1 MKHLTTLKLIGFL
14 ILLLITSPVIH
25 AHSLLS
31 DDPLLDTKDDITSS
45 IDPSVN
51 VFIDKDVLQAEALL
65 NTTLNHDD
73 GVFHL
78 FTHGKPGQL
87 LIDGQWLQ
95 KEEIVSF
102 INSKFNFPLGENSE
116 GQRGL
121 NIYGCNFAQGE
132 KGQKAVAY
140 LEKQLGIT
148 IAAST
153 NVTGKDGDWQLESG
167 TPTQLKALQ
176 NYAYNLQI
184 SCPNGLDVHIA
195 NDVSGSV
202 NSTEF
207 SQAKDFIA
215 QLGASFDNDFGTLNT
230 QSRISISNW
239 SAGSNRFVEYDF
251 PSAGQNYTTSIADIL
266 SYSSSSRPFGGQ
278 TDVYTA
284 LLRANEWVR
293 QNPVSDRD
301 VPKVIVLLTDASCS
315 QVANNISSLATQI
328 KNQGIYI
335 VVLAID
341 DAASCTALQGIN
353 VASAGGYFSANNYN
367 TLQQDAITF
376 IQNIATASCDNGGPA
391 FFDLTVS
398 LSDFVITDCNTTAVA
413 SANYTVSNISS
424 GDDFNANL
432 QVSFYNGDPTQPETQ
447 YIFTDNAGT
456 QNLAN
461 GMGTYSSTVN
471 SDALINTSTLYA
483 VVNFDGS
490 LPGNAVPLSLSDLS
504 NQINVAN
511 EGRTFNNISTPVT
524 RDDGAGCQPFST
536 IDVQVSNS
544 GVGCDDEVIYT
555 LQICNTGTADALMS
569 PSDIIPYAPA
579 GFSLSSST
587 LIGTDPFDNL
597 TGITASQLGQD
608 IDGEALGDGSG
619 ASVSMSA
626 DGTTVAIGA
635 SANDVNGSNS
645 GHVRAYHLSG
655 GTWNQRGQDID
666 GEAAFD
672 SSGFSVSMSA
682 DGNTVAIGAIGTD
695 GNGSNSGH
703 VRLYDWSG
711 TAWIQRGLDIDGEA
725 AGDSSGFSV
734 SMTSDGNTLAIG
746 ARNNDGN
753 TGIDTDNRGHVRI
766 YDWAGGSWNQRGL
779 DIDGEAAGDESGWSV
794 SMSVDGNTVAIGAT
808 DNDSN
813 GSKSGHVRI
822 YDWSGTAWTQRG
834 LDIDGE
840 NSNDESGWSVSI
852 SADGNT
858 VAIGA
863 IDNDGGG
870 GSSGHVRVYEWSGT
884 AWTQRGLDIDGEDND
899 DESGYSVS
907 MSADGNT
914 VATGAH
920 RNDGNA
926 FRAGHVRVYDWSG
939 GSWTQRGLDI
949 DGEAFGDYSG
959 RSVSMSADGNT
970 VAIGAPS
977 NDGNGTSS
985 GHVRVYSY
993 GSGAEILPA
1002 STCATYEYTYNI
1014 TGVAA
1019 TAGTPYDY
1027 SLAVNAS
1034 AQSGNDPVTFTPNT
1048 NFSADGNTG
1057 LNGFDG
1063 AVNNT
1068 DDLTYDGVTTPCT
1081 AGDQIAVSV
1090 SMTGDGSCPGSFS
1103 TATVTVENTSGT
1115 TISHALLTLDLS
1127 GTDAFYNGE
1136 PYNFTNGMVL
1146 EEPNIF
1152 DPAYPAVPNALSNQ
1166 TGSQQL
1172 AIFALP
1178 DGTSTFELD
1187 VAVGTSVIDLSAT
1200 IAQIPTNLNAGG
1212 SAIGSAGIAPAVEP
1226 SISGTPPGDVTTA
1239 ATTIALSGY
1248 AATNAT
1254 SVSWTSGSNGSFAN
1268 ASTAS
1273 TTYTINDQ
1281 DRAYG
1286 FVELSLEALSS
1297 GGCSTLTSFRV
1308 NITGGTY
1315 DYGDAQSSFDSG
1327 ETQLPVAGAA
1337 LISNDV
1343 FLGTIPADA
1352 EAAAQPT
1359 ADATGD
1365 GADEDGLQ
1373 TLTFGNFQP
1382 GNLYTLSVDATNNS
1396 AALAYLHA
1404 YIDWNDDGDFIGDEG
1419 EKSLLV
1425 NVPAGSGA
1433 ATYEV
1438 NFIIPSNGAAFTSST
1453 IVRLRLSS
1461 DEFAAGRSYGAA
1473 ANGEI
1478 EDFLIDETLSVENLE
1493 AKGISIYP
1501 NPASDFLIIDFGQ
1514 NAGRFNTVELYDI
1527 TGRLMSKTSL
1537 KENPLDKVQV
1547 RIDQLNAGI
1556 YLLNLS
1562 SKEDQFSQRVIIR

>member
-31 DDPLLDTKDDITSS
+31 DDPLLDTRDDITSS
-45 IDPSVN
+45 MDSLVN

-65 NTTLNHDD
+65 NATLNHDD

-95 KEEIVSF
+95 KEEIANFVNSKLK
-102 INSKFNFPLGENSE
+102 IRNSKFKF
-116 GQRGL
+116 L
-121 NIYGCNFAQGE
+121 NIYGCNFAQGG

-153 NVTGKDGDWQLESG
+153 NVTGKDGDWKLESG

-266 SYSSSSRPFGGQ
+266 SYSSSSRPFGGY

-301 VPKVIVLLTDASCS
+301 VPKVIVLLTDASCG

-341 DAASCTALQGIN
+341 NAASCTALEGTN
-353 VASAGGYFSANNYN
+353 VASAGGYFSAAEYN
-367 TLQQDAITF
+367 TLQQDAITY
-376 IQNIATASCDNGGPA
+376 IQNIAAASCDNTGPEP
-391 FFDLTVS
+391 FDLAVS
-398 LSDFVITDCNTTAVA
+398 LSNFEITDCTTTAVA
-413 SANYTVSNISS
+413 SANYTVSNLSS
-424 GDDFNANL
+424 GDGFNANL
-432 QVSFYNGDPTQPETQ
+432 QVSFYNGDPTQPGTQ
-447 YIFTDNAGT
+447 YLFTDNAGT
-456 QNLAN
+456 QNLTS
-461 GMGTYSSTVN
+461 GGGTYSGTVN
-471 SDALINTSTLYA
+471 NAALINTSTLYA

-511 EGRTFNNISTPVT
+511 EGQTFNNISTPAA
-524 RDDGAGCQPFST
+524 RNDGAGCQPFAN

-544 GVGCDDEVIYT
+544 GVGCDDDVIYT
-555 LQICNTGTADALMS
+555 LQVCNTGTADALMS

-587 LIGTDPFDNL
+587 LIGTDPFDSP
-597 TGITASQLGQD
+597 TGATASQLGQD
-608 IDGEALGDGSG
+608 
-619 ASVSMSA
+619 M
-626 DGTTVAIGA
+626 
-635 SANDVNGSNS
+635 
-645 GHVRAYHLSG
+645 
-655 GTWNQRGQDID
+655 D
-666 GEAAFD
+666 GEAALD
-672 SSGFSVSMSA
+672 ESGESVSMSA
-682 DGNTVAIGAIGTD
+682 DGNTVAIGARQNG
-695 GNGSNSGH
+695 GNGFKAGH
-703 VRLYDWSG
+703 VRVYDLSG
-711 TAWIQRGLDIDGEA
+711 GTWIQRGQDIDGEA
-725 AGDSSGFSV
+725 VADHSGKSV
-734 SMTSDGNTLAIG
+734 SMSADGNTLAIG
-746 ARNNDGN
+746 AAKNDGN
-753 TGIDTDNRGHVRI
+753 
-766 YDWAGGSWNQRGL
+766 GSG
-779 DIDGEAAGDESGWSV
+779 
-794 SMSVDGNTVAIGAT
+794 
-808 DNDSN
+808 
-813 GSKSGHVRI
+813 SGHVRI

-834 LDIDGE
+834 QDIDGEAEFDASGWSVSMSDDGNTVAIGAPRNDGNGSQAGHVRIYDWSGGSWNQRGLDIDGE
-840 NSNDESGWSVSI
+840 APGDASGWSVSMAADGNTVAI
-852 SADGNT
+852 GANGGINSTDSGHVRVYDWSGTAWTQRGLDIGGEDGRDRSGHSVSMSADGNT

-863 IDNDGGG
+863 PGNGGK
-870 GSSGHVRVYEWSGT
+870 GHVRVYEWSGT
-884 AWTQRGLDIDGEDND
+884 AWTQRGLDIDGEELSDNCGWSVSMSAD
-899 DESGYSVS
+899 GNTVAIGSPYHYNRGYFRVYDWSSGIWNQRGSEINGESGVGDASGYSVS

-914 VATGAH
+914 VATGDIEN
-920 RNDGNA
+920 RDN
-926 FRAGHVRVYDWSG
+926 
-939 GSWTQRGLDI
+939 GL
-949 DGEAFGDYSG
+949 
-959 RSVSMSADGNT
+959 N
-970 VAIGAPS
+970 
-977 NDGNGTSS
+977 S
-985 GHVRVYSY
+985 GHVRVYRY
-993 GSGAEILPA
+993 TAGAEVLPA
-1002 STCATYEYTYNI
+1002 STCATYEFTYDI

-1019 TAGTPYDY
+1019 TAGTPYNY

-1090 SMTGDGSCPGSFS
+1090 SMTGNGSCPGSFS

-1212 SAIGSAGIAPAVEP
+1212 MAIASAGIAPAVEP

-1248 AATNAT
+1248 AATNAA
-1254 SVSWTSGSNGSFAN
+1254 SVNWTSGSNGSFAN

-1281 DRAYG
+1281 DRASG

-1343 FLGTIPADA
+1343 FLGTIPPDA

-1514 NAGRFNTVELYDI
+1514 NAGRFNTVEMYDI

-1537 KENPLDKVQV
+1537 KETQLDKVEI
-1547 RIDQLNAGI
+1547 RLDQLNAGI
-1556 YLLNLS
+1556 YLLNLR
-1562 SKEDQFSQRVIIR
+1562 SKEDQFTKKVIIE

>member
-45 IDPSVN
+45 IDSLVN
-51 VFIDKDVLQAEALL
+51 VFIDKDVLQAQTLL
-65 NTTLNHDD
+65 NATLNHDD

-95 KEEIVSF
+95 KEEIANFVNSKLK
-102 INSKFNFPLGENSE
+102 IRNSKFKF
-116 GQRGL
+116 L

-153 NVTGKDGDWQLESG
+153 NVTGKDGDWKLESG

-239 SAGSNRFVEYDF
+239 SSGNGRFVEYDF

-266 SYSSSSRPFGGQ
+266 SYSSSSRPFRGL

-301 VPKVIVLLTDASCS
+301 VPKVIVLLTDAGCD
-315 QVANNISSLATQI
+315 QVANNITSLATRI

-341 DAASCTALQGIN
+341 DAASCTALQGTN
-353 VASAGGYFSANNYN
+353 VASAGGYFSAAEYN
-367 TLQQDAITF
+367 TLQQDAITY
-376 IQNIATASCDNGGPA
+376 IQNIAAASCDNTGPEP
-391 FFDLTVS
+391 FDLAVS
-398 LSDFVITDCNTTAVA
+398 LSNFEITDCTTTATA
-413 SANYTVSNISS
+413 SANYTVSNLSS

-432 QVSFYNGDPTQPETQ
+432 QVSFYNGDPTQPGTQ
-447 YIFTDNAGT
+447 YLFTDNAGT
-456 QNLAN
+456 QNIAN
-461 GMGTYSSTVN
+461 GTGTYSSTVN
-471 SDALINTSTLYA
+471 NAALINSSTLYA

-490 LPGNAVPLSLSDLS
+490 LPGNAVPLAYSNLS
-504 NQINVAN
+504 NQLVVAS
-511 EGRTFNNISTPVT
+511 EGQTFNNISSPAA
-524 RDDGAGCQPFST
+524 RNDGAGCQPFAN
-536 IDVQVSNS
+536 IDLQVSNS
-544 GVGCDDEVIYT
+544 GVGCDDDVIYT
-555 LQICNTGTADALMS
+555 LQVCNTGTADALMS
-569 PSDIIPYAPA
+569 PIDIIPYAPA

-587 LIGTDPFDNL
+587 LIGTDPFDSPN
-597 TGITASQLGQD
+597 GSTASQLGLD
-608 IDGEALGDGSG
+608 IDGEAGYDRSG
-619 ASVSMSA
+619 
-626 DGTTVAIGA
+626 
-635 SANDVNGSNS
+635 
-645 GHVRAYHLSG
+645 Y
-655 GTWNQRGQDID
+655 
-666 GEAAFD
+666 
-672 SSGFSVSMSA
+672 SVSMSA
-682 DGNTVAIGAIGTD
+682 DGNTVAIGAPRNN
-695 GNGSNSGH
+695 GNGSQAGH
-703 VRLYDWSG
+703 VRVYDLSG
-711 TAWIQRGLDIDGEA
+711 GTWNQRGLDIDGEA
-725 AGDSSGFSV
+725 SPDRSGWSVSVSADGNTVAIGAVLADDVNNFSSSGHVRVYDWLGGSWAQRGLDIDAEDYDNRSGHSV
-734 SMTSDGNTLAIG
+734 SMSADGNTVAIG
-746 ARNNDGN
+746 APRNDSNGTLSGHVRVYDWSGTVWTKRGLDIDGEAEYDQSGWSVSMSANGNTVAIGAPENDGN
-753 TGIDTDNRGHVRI
+753 GDEAGHVRV
-766 YDWAGGSWNQRGL
+766 YDWSGKAWTQRGL
-779 DIDGEAAGDESGWSV
+779 DIDGEAAGDESGTSV
-794 SMSVDGNTVAIGAT
+794 SMSANGNTVAIGAPT
-808 DNDSN
+808 N
-813 GSKSGHVRI
+813 G
-822 YDWSGTAWTQRG
+822 
-834 LDIDGE
+834 
-840 NSNDESGWSVSI
+840 
-852 SADGNT
+852 GN
-858 VAIGA
+858 G
-863 IDNDGGG
+863 NG
-870 GSSGHVRVYEWSGT
+870 SGHVRVYEWSGT
-884 AWTQRGLDIDGEDND
+884 AWTQRGLDIDGEI
-899 DESGYSVS
+899 SG
-907 MSADGNT
+907 
-914 VATGAH
+914 
-920 RNDGNA
+920 
-926 FRAGHVRVYDWSG
+926 
-939 GSWTQRGLDI
+939 Q
-949 DGEAFGDYSG
+949 AFGDSSG
-959 RSVSMSADGNT
+959 KSVSISAEGNT

-977 NDGNGTSS
+977 NDGNGTAS
-985 GHVRVYSY
+985 GHVRVYEWA
-993 GSGAEILPA
+993 GTAWTQRGLDIDGEDSGDNSGWPLSMSADGNTVAIGAYLNDDNGTNSGHVRVYRFPTDDLLLPA
-1002 STCATYEYTYNI
+1002 NTCATYEYTYDI

-1019 TAGTPYDY
+1019 TAATPYNY

-1048 NFSADGNTG
+1048 NFSADGDTG

-1063 AVNNT
+1063 AVNNA

-1081 AGDQIAVSV
+1081 AGDQISVSV

-1103 TATVTVENTSGT
+1103 TATVTVENTSGI
-1115 TISHALLTLDLS
+1115 TISHALLTLNLT
-1127 GTDAFYNGE
+1127 GTAAFYNGE
-1136 PYNFTNGMVL
+1136 PYNSTNGLVL

-1152 DPAYPAVPNALSNQ
+1152 DSAYPAVPNALSSQ

-1187 VAVGTSVIDLSAT
+1187 VAVGTSVIDLSAA

-1212 SAIGSAGIAPAVEP
+1212 SAIGSASIAPAVEP

-1248 AATNAT
+1248 AATNAA
-1254 SVSWTSGSNGSFAN
+1254 SVNWTSGSNGSFAN

-1273 TTYTINDQ
+1273 TTYIINDQ

-1308 NITGGTY
+1308 NITGGTF
-1315 DYGDAQSSFDSG
+1315 DYGDALSSFDSG

-1343 FLGTIPADA
+1343 FLGTIPPDA

-1433 ATYEV
+1433 ATYAV

-1478 EDFLIDETLSVENLE
+1478 EDFRIDETLSVENLE
-1493 AKGISIYP
+1493 AKRISIYP

-1514 NAGRFNTVELYDI
+1514 YAGRFNTVEMYDI

-1537 KENPLDKVQV
+1537 KETQLDKVEI
-1547 RIDQLNAGI
+1547 RLDQLNAGI
-1556 YLLNLS
+1556 YLLNLR
-1562 SKEDQFSQRVIIR
+1562 SKEDQFTKKVIIE

>member
-65 NTTLNHDD
+65 NATLNHDD

-95 KEEIVSF
+95 KEEIANFVNSKLK
-102 INSKFNFPLGENSE
+102 IRNSKFEF
-116 GQRGL
+116 L

-140 LEKQLGIT
+140 LENQLGIT

-153 NVTGKDGDWQLESG
+153 NVTGKDGDWKLESG

-315 QVANNISSLATQI
+315 QVANNITSLATRI

-341 DAASCTALQGIN
+341 DAASCTALQGTN
-353 VASAGGYFSANNYN
+353 VASAGGYFSAAEYN
-367 TLQQDAITF
+367 TLQQDAITY
-376 IQNIATASCDNGGPA
+376 IQNIATASCDNSVSVP
-391 FFDLTVS
+391 FDLTVS
-398 LSDFVITDCNTTAVA
+398 LSDFEITNCTTSATA
-413 SANYTVSNISS
+413 SASYTVSNDSF

-432 QVSFYNGDPTQPETQ
+432 QVSFYNGDPTQPGTQ
-447 YIFTDNAGT
+447 YLFTDNAGT
-456 QNLAN
+456 QNLAS
-461 GMGTYSSTVN
+461 GTGTYSSTVN
-471 SDALINTSTLYA
+471 NAALINTSTLYA

-490 LPGNAVPLSLSDLS
+490 LPGNAVPVTFSNLS
-504 NQINVAN
+504 NQLVVAS
-511 EGRTFNNISTPVT
+511 EGQTFNNISSPAA
-524 RDDGAGCQPFST
+524 RNDGSGCEPFAT

-544 GVGCDDEVIYT
+544 GVGCDDDVIYT
-555 LQICNTGTADALMS
+555 LQVCNTGTADAVMS
-569 PSDIIPYAPA
+569 PSDIIPYAPT

-587 LIGTDPFDNL
+587 RIGADPFDSPN
-597 TGITASQLGQD
+597 GATASQLGQD
-608 IDGEALGDGSG
+608 IDGEAADDQSG
-619 ASVSMSA
+619 
-626 DGTTVAIGA
+626 
-635 SANDVNGSNS
+635 
-645 GHVRAYHLSG
+645 
-655 GTWNQRGQDID
+655 W
-666 GEAAFD
+666 
-672 SSGFSVSMSA
+672 SVSMSA
-682 DGNTVAIGAIGTD
+682 DGNTVAIGAFRND
-695 GNGSNSGH
+695 GNGGDQNGH
-703 VRLYDWSG
+703 VRVYDLSG
-711 TAWIQRGLDIDGEA
+711 STWNQRGQDIDGEA
-725 AGDSSGFSV
+725 EGDRSGS
-734 SMTSDGNTLAIG
+734 
-746 ARNNDGN
+746 
-753 TGIDTDNRGHVRI
+753 
-766 YDWAGGSWNQRGL
+766 
-779 DIDGEAAGDESGWSV
+779 SV
-794 SMSVDGNTVAIGAT
+794 SMSADGNIVAIGA
-808 DNDSN
+808 
-813 GSKSGHVRI
+813 H
-822 YDWSGTAWTQRG
+822 
-834 LDIDGE
+834 L
-840 NSNDESGWSVSI
+840 
-852 SADGNT
+852 
-858 VAIGA
+858 
-863 IDNDGGG
+863 NDGINGTN
-870 GSSGHVRVYEWSGT
+870 SGHVRVYEWSGT
-884 AWTQRGLDIDGEDND
+884 AWTQRGLDIDGVAAD
-899 DESGYSVS
+899 DRSGWSVS

-914 VATGAH
+914 VAIGAF
-920 RNDGNA
+920 RNDGNG
-926 FRAGHVRVYDWSG
+926 FESGHVRVYDWSG
-939 GSWTQRGLDI
+939 TAWTQRGLDI
-949 DGEAFGDYSG
+949 DGEDNDDESGWSVSMSVDGNTVAIGARYNDDNGSSSGHVRVYDWSGTAWTQRGLDINGETAGDESG

-977 NDGNGTSS
+977 NDGSLGGYRYGHVRVYDWAGGSWNQRGLDIDGEDAGNESGWSVSMSADGNTVAIGARYNDGNGDEAGHVRVYDWSGTAWTQRGLDIDGEAADDTSGRSVSMSADGETVAIGAPRNDGNGNRS

-993 GSGAEILPA
+993 ASGAEILPA
-1002 STCATYEYTYNI
+1002 STCATYEYAYDISGLPSSTYDFSV
-1014 TGVAA
+1014 GVTA
-1019 TAGTPYDY
+1019 TA
-1027 SLAVNAS
+1027 V
-1034 AQSGNDPVTFTPNT
+1034 SGDNPVIFTPNT
-1048 NFSADGNTG
+1048 NFSADGDTG

-1063 AVNNT
+1063 AVNNA

-1081 AGDQIAVSV
+1081 AGDQISVSV

-1103 TATVTVENTSGT
+1103 TATVTVENTSGI
-1115 TISHALLTLDLS
+1115 TISHALLTLNLT
-1127 GTDAFYNGE
+1127 GTAAFYNGE
-1136 PYNFTNGMVL
+1136 PYNSTNGLVL

-1152 DPAYPAVPNALSNQ
+1152 DSAYPAVPNALSSQ

-1187 VAVGTSVIDLSAT
+1187 VAVGTSVIDLSAA

-1212 SAIGSAGIAPAVEP
+1212 SAIGSASIAPAVEP

-1248 AATNAT
+1248 AATNAA
-1254 SVSWTSGSNGSFAN
+1254 SVNWTSGSNGSFAN

-1273 TTYTINDQ
+1273 TTYIINDQ

-1308 NITGGTY
+1308 NITGGTF
-1315 DYGDAQSSFDSG
+1315 DYGDALSSFDSG

-1343 FLGTIPADA
+1343 FLGTIPPDA

-1453 IVRLRLSS
+1453 IVRLRMSS

-1478 EDFLIDETLSVENLE
+1478 EDFRIDETLSVENLE
-1493 AKGISIYP
+1493 AKRISIYP

-1514 NAGRFNTVELYDI
+1514 YAGRFNTVEMYDI

-1537 KENPLDKVQV
+1537 KETQLDKVEI
-1547 RIDQLNAGI
+1547 RLDQLNAGI
-1556 YLLNLS
+1556 YLLNLR
-1562 SKEDQFSQRVIIR
+1562 SKEDQFTKKVIIE